1 MADGPIIVTLPE
13 EARGIRLDKALAEAV
28 QTPGLS
34 RSRLAALIADGKV
47 SVGGEALAPRAKARG
62 GETVA
67 IDLPPPA
74 PAEPQAQAI
83 PLDVAFEDEH
93 LIVVNKAAGM
103 VVHPAPGAPDGTL
116 VNALLAHCGDS
127 LSGIGGERRPGIVH
141 RIDKDT
147 TGLLVAAKSDA
158 AHQGLAG
165 QFAAHSVKRRY
176 RALLWGFPDRA
187 SPRLANLPSVTLE
200 PLTIRVETLIG
211 RSRTDRK
218 KMAVVPR
225 DGRRAVSRFVIGEAL
240 GPLTHVTC
248 ALETGRTHQIRVH
261 AAHLGHPLLGDA
273 TYGRART
280 PPTGLEWLGEF
291 PRQALHAAELGFEHP
306 VTGEALLFESPL
318 PEDMAAVIRR
328 LRPA

>member
-1 MADGPIIVTLPE
+1 MRLPE
-13 EARGIRLDKALAEAV
+13 EARGTRLDKALAEAV
-28 QTPGLS
+28 EVPGLS
-34 RSRLAALIADGKV
+34 RSRLAALIAEGQV
-47 SVGGEALAPRAKARG
+47 SVDGAPVAARAKARG
-62 GETVA
+62 GEAVA
-67 IDLPPPA
+67 IRLPPPA
-74 PAEPQAQAI
+74 PAVPQPQAI
-83 PLDVAFEDEH
+83 PLQVAYEDAH
-93 LIVVNKAAGM
+93 LIVVDKPAGM

-116 VNALLAHCGDS
+116 VNALLAHCGES

-158 AHQGLAG
+158 AHQGLAA

-187 SPRLANLPSVTLE
+187 QPRLANLPSVTLE

-218 KMAVVPR
+218 RMAVVPR
-225 DGRRAVSRFVIGEAL
+225 DGRRAVSRFVVGEAL

-280 PPTGLEWLGEF
+280 PPTGLEWLAAF

-306 VTGEALLFESPL
+306 VTGEALAFESPL
-318 PEDMAAVIRR
+318 PADMAEVIER
-328 LRPA
+328 LRPD